1 MEKIT
6 GTKYILCLVGI
17 GVIGVLIAETGVLA
31 LIGIVSLGTMIMSLL
46 LTGKRAQ
53 AIGWN
58 GGLTAGLYFLFA
70 ILSMVLPLLLLINL
84 GLILT
89 LTFKNGNKETK

>member
-1 MEKIT
+1 MEKLT

-31 LIGIVSLGTMIMSLL
+31 LIGIVSLGTMITSLL

-53 AIGWN
+53 AIGWH